1 MAAKEPVRYDLVTD
15 TVTGGQAKLW
25 GQKILQ
31 SLIGLVVLTV
41 GLIVCSKFKV
51 DKELYEIYSKNVM
64 LIVIALDTAN
74 VGITVAS
81 ILKK

>member
-1 MAAKEPVRYDLVTD
+1 
-15 TVTGGQAKLW
+15 
-25 GQKILQ
+25 
-31 SLIGLVVLTV
+31 
-41 GLIVCSKFKV
+41 VCSKFKV